1 MHAIAWDN
9 NLWDSMSRENKFQMI
24 HNCIGIG
31 AAELSKFD
39 AMRKIV
45 NYQIQ
50 AIVLKQYTAKGV
62 NEIE

>member
-1 MHAIAWDN
+1 
-9 NLWDSMSRENKFQMI
+9 MSRENRFQMI

-45 NYQIQ
+45 NYQTW

-62 NEIE
+62 DEIE